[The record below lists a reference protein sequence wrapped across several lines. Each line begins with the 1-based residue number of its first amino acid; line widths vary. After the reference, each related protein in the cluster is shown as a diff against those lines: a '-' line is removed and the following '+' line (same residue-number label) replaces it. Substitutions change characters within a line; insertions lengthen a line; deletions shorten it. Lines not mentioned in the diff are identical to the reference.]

1 MSEPPILQIEDL
13 SVSFRTSE
21 GLAPVLRDINLS
33 LHPNDVFGLV
43 GESGSGKS
51 TVLFAIMSYLAAN
64 AVVESGRI
72 RYRGTDLL
80 TADRSTLD
88 QIRGRRIAM
97 IFQDPG
103 SALNP
108 SLHVG
113 AQIVE
118 VLRRHLGM
126 TPAEA
131 RTRTIALLNQ
141 VRLDDPARVFGS
153 YPHQLSGGM
162 RQRAMIAMALSCE
175 PDVLLMDEPTTG
187 LDVIVQAHIL
197 KLIEGLRHEIG
208 AAILFVS
215 HDLGAVARIADRI
228 GVLYAGDL
236 MESGPAREVLGRSR
250 NPYTRGLLSA
260 VPRLAVRTAPEG
272 IPGSTARDFGR
283 FDHCVFADRCFLAE
297 GVCRDSR
304 PTLIAVGPGEHR
316 SRCHFADDWARL
328 TQARA
333 RPPRRDRKRDEQEAE
348 EPLLRVEH
356 LSVRYRPGGG
366 LFGLGRRPVVRAL
379 DDVSLSVR
387 RNQVVAVV
395 GESGSGKS
403 TLARTILRL
412 EGRRDGRIEFQ
423 GREIFAL
430 PARELV
436 QFRRSIQMV
445 FQNPTSSLNPR
456 KTVFELVARPLRL
469 AGMREPEVRNR
480 VRATVAAVKLGDSFL
495 DRYPH
500 RLSGGEKQR
509 VALAR
514 AFATDPVLVILDEP
528 TTALDVSVQAAILDL
543 LHELRERT
551 RCSYLLISHDLAV
564 VRQLAD
570 IVVVLQAG
578 KVRESGP
585 AERLLQSPNDT
596 YTRQLIAA
604 VPDLPL
610 DPGSSAASIVSIPP

>member
-1 MSEPPILQIEDL
+1 MVEPPIIQIEGL
-13 SVSFRTSE
+13 SISFGTSD
-21 GLAPVLRDINLS
+21 GLAPVLREINLS
-33 LHPNDVFGLV
+33 LYPNQIVGLV

-51 TVLFAIMSYLAAN
+51 TVLFAIMNYLAAN
-64 AVVESGRI
+64 AVVESGQI

-80 TADRSTLD
+80 RADRSTLD
-88 QIRGRRIAM
+88 HIRGRRIAM
-97 IFQDPG
+97 VFQDPG

-108 SLHVG
+108 SLSVG

-118 VLRRHLGM
+118 VLRQHLDL

-131 RTRTIALLNQ
+131 RARTITLLNQ
-141 VRLDDPARVFGS
+141 VRLDNPARVFDS

-162 RQRAMIAMALSCE
+162 KQRAMIAMALSCG

-197 KLIEGLRHEIG
+197 NLIATLRHEIR

-236 MESGPAREVLGRSR
+236 MESGPVRDVLSRSR
-250 NPYTRGLLSA
+250 NPYTRGLLRA

-272 IPGSTARDFGR
+272 IPGSASRDPER
-283 FDHCVFADRCFLAE
+283 FDHCVFSDRCSLAE
-297 GVCRDSR
+297 PVCRESR
-304 PTLIAVGPGEHR
+304 PALIEVPPGEHL
-316 SRCHFADDWARL
+316 SRCHFADDWARI
-328 TQARA
+328 TQTRVRPARL
-333 RPPRRDRKRDEQEAE
+333 DREQQEQDAE
-348 EPLLRVEH
+348 SPLLRVEN
-356 LSVRYRPGGG
+356 LSVHYRPGGNLLG
-366 LFGLGRRPVVRAL
+366 LNRRPIVRAL
-379 DDVSLSVR
+379 DHVSLSVK
-387 RNQVVAVV
+387 RNQVLAVV

-412 EGRRDGRIEFQ
+412 EEKRDGRVEFH
-423 GREIFAL
+423 GKEIFAL
-430 PARELV
+430 SGRELN
-436 QFRRSIQMV
+436 QLRRSIQMV
-445 FQNPTSSLNPR
+445 FQNPTSSLNPQ
-456 KTVFELVARPLRL
+456 KTVYELVARPLRL
-469 AGMREPEVRNR
+469 VGVREREIRDR
-480 VRATVAAVKLGDSFL
+480 VRATVEAVRLGDSFL

-514 AFATDPVLVILDEP
+514 AFVTDPILVILDEP
-528 TTALDVSVQAAILDL
+528 TTALDVSVQATILDL

-570 IVVVLQAG
+570 TVVVLQSG
-578 KVRESGP
+578 KVREAGS
-585 AERLLQSPNDT
+585 AERLLQAPNDT

-610 DPGSSAASIVSIPP
+610 DPGSSTAFSASIPP